1 MAKEILGNFYLPS
14 DMDASQISSF
24 MDEDLFVIDE
34 ETGKITLKGSENAK
48 PGQAFGKDTDG
59 SFKFISQ
66 TGSSSGSISVIHSQ
80 TLNKDNWI
88 LSNEDNLYHYVFK
101 SEAIDENTMVEINP
115 MINSLKTI
123 LESNILPT
131 TICENNQ
138 VTIFSVSQPIEDIE
152 VDFYLYKI
160 N

>member
-14 DMDASQISSF
+14 NIKASQIASL
-24 MDEDLFVIDE
+24 MDEDLLVIDE

-48 PGQAFGKDTDG
+48 PGQVFGKDTDG

-80 TLNKDNWI
+80 ILNKDNWI
-88 LSNEDNLYHYVFK
+88 LSDEDNLYHYVFE

>member
-14 DMDASQISSF
+14 DTDASQISSF
-24 MDEDLFVIDE
+24 MDEDLLVIDE

-48 PGQAFGKDTDG
+48 PGQVFGKDTDG

-66 TGSSSGSISVIHSQ
+66 TESSSGSISVIHSQ
-80 TLNKDNWI
+80 TLYKDDWI
-88 LSNEDNLYHYVFK
+88 LSNEDNLYRYVFE